1 MRKVEEHSISREG
14 VLGASSSVGGGVNR
28 GLGDGYWCSACG
40 KWVDRL
46 DCKAFHLHRNVPLC
60 VKCAV
65 NYTHLGGS
73 MFTHMQATKMVPSE
87 REGGENQITHQIEC
101 RCGYTSTPTNRDGA
115 ASKFA
120 GDMR

>member
-1 MRKVEEHSISREG
+1 MRKVEEHSIAREG
-14 VLGASSSVGGGVNR
+14 VPGIDASGGSG
-28 GLGDGYWCSACG
+28 GLADGYLCTACEE
-40 KWVDRL
+40 WVDRL

-60 VKCAV
+60 VRCAI

-87 REGGENQITHQIEC
+87 VEGGENRITHQVEC
-101 RCGYTSTPTNRDGA
+101 RCGYTTSASTNSTA
-115 ASKFA
+115 SSKFA